1 MLFRRHSSYHYICF
15 PKCSCVTAL
24 FFVISLLRGSA
35 ESVKHWLCAPS
46 AVLKSYVAINA
57 FAAVVV
63 AVAVRAV
70 AVGAG
75 DVFSSS
81 AVAAGV
87 LDFAPICE
95 DDVAMV
101 TLSQR

>member
-1 MLFRRHSSYHYICF
+1 MTE
-15 PKCSCVTAL
+15 V
-24 FFVISLLRGSA
+24 
-35 ESVKHWLCAPS
+35 APS

-70 AVGAG
+70 AVRAVAVGAG
-75 DVFSSS
+75 DVLSSS

>member
-1 MLFRRHSSYHYICF
+1 MVDFFKYMF
-15 PKCSCVTAL
+15 PKSYLL
-24 FFVISLLRGSA
+24 FCQLDVSIT
-35 ESVKHWLCAPS
+35 VKYL
-46 AVLKSYVAINA
+46 I
-57 FAAVVV
+57 
-63 AVAVRAV
+63 V